1 MIRFDVLGTPAPKG
15 SSRAI
20 MRGGFAVNVPSGS
33 DTNKRNLRTW
43 DQAVRLAAQIAAGAC
58 GYPPDRPAFIDV
70 ALRVNVTFRMKRP
83 KGHWGKNGLNAKAK
97 REPYPKTKPDQDKLL
112 RATLDAMEGL
122 LFDDDGRISESYVCR
137 VWAAPGEEGAS
148 IIVEPI
154 DYQPPPTPEES
165 GPILPGFGE

>member
-1 MIRFDVLGTPAPKG
+1 
-15 SSRAI
+15 

-33 DTNKRNLRTW
+33 DVNKRNLRSW
-43 DQAVRLAAQIAAGAC
+43 DQAVSMAARIAAGAA
-58 GYPPDRPAFIDV
+58 GYPTDRPAFVDV

-83 KGHWGKNGLNAKAK
+83 KGHWGKNGLSKVG
-97 REPYPKTKPDQDKLL
+97 RDTPYPKTKPDQDKLL

-122 LFDDDGRISESYVCR
+122 LFDDDGRISESFICR

-154 DYQPPPTPEES
+154 DYVPSSAPSP
-165 GPILPGFGE
+165 GPVLPWVDP